1 LSVGLFVA
9 AALTVAEA
17 GCSFLAVPSPTL
29 PPPKRLSVGLFV
41 AAALVATLAVAA
53 EDFFTDFCKRLIVG
67 LLVVAI
73 AFMTIG
79 FVSDL

>member
-1 LSVGLFVA
+1 M
-9 AALTVAEA
+9 
-17 GCSFLAVPSPTL
+17 
-29 PPPKRLSVGLFV
+29 
-41 AAALVATLAVAA
+41 VATLAVAA